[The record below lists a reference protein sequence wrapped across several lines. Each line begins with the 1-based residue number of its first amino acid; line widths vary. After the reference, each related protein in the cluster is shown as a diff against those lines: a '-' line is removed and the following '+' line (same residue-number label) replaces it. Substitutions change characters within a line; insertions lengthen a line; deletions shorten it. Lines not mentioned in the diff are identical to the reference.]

1 MIVFPLLKWFDV
13 ALKRGATIISTL
25 TMEGFFM
32 FFQQNKCISSIKQIK
47 LSLKSS
53 QKRRDDHFYSYY
65 GRFFHVFSKIN
76 ARHQKNK
83 LSHPEILS
91 KGSIFIKIYVKWSF
105 SFRGGRGGQVRAWWL
120 PEFVAPMLS
129 SVSAPCLALPG
140 FIIAS
145 SFREGRGNDEPIRA
159 AIDSW
164 NKKTTK
170 STLSRWDARSFFKS
184 QVTFECRIST
194 FSRRYPLDPL
204 KTWRKCQ
211 DETLK
216 IRKEEKRGGLA

>member
-1 MIVFPLLKWFDV
+1 MHFI
-13 ALKRGATIISTL
+13 
-25 TMEGFFM
+25 
-32 FFQQNKCISSIKQIK
+32 NKTDQT
-47 LSLKSS
+47 
-53 QKRRDDHFYSYY
+53 Q
-65 GRFFHVFSKIN
+65 
-76 ARHQKNK
+76 
-83 LSHPEILS
+83 PEILS
-91 KGSIFIKIYVKWSF
+91 KEARRSFLLLLWKVFSCFFKNKCTSSKKQTLSSWNPLKRKHFHQNLCKMIIFIQGGGWGPSQGLVVSRICRAYVVERF
-105 SFRGGRGGQVRAWWL
+105 S
-120 PEFVAPMLS
+120 
-129 SVSAPCLALPG
+129 
-140 FIIAS
+140 
-145 SFREGRGNDEPIRA
+145 REGPGNDEPIRA